1 MRTRVSAMGLLAL
14 CFVALSARVGL
25 AQTADS
31 VSDVL
36 PSLLTQQVTLGGTQV
51 AELLANSPG
60 PGGIHTAHFFQGS
73 QQHLTEVA
81 ALMNAAL
88 ATQLATYPT
97 GYSSGGFTYT
107 FDAATSTERRS
118 STSFG
123 PAFADRPF
131 TLGRKHWNVAFNYQH
146 TSFDTLEGKNL
157 DNGEIQF
164 YFVHNDCCPPAT
176 AGASPN
182 VPPFEEDL
190 IQASLRMKLS
200 SDTVTLSGTYGVTDR
215 LDVGAVL
222 PIVHV
227 SLDATLDA
235 DLIRLGSVDV
245 GGVPQHAFPDGSAS
259 ERSLAQRSA
268 SATGIGDI
276 VLRAKYVIARSSA
289 AGLAA
294 AVDLRLPTGSAD
306 DLLGTG
312 ATQARFMLIGA
323 TAIADRLFPHVNF
336 GYTASQEGFAADQTA
351 AIRSDLRV
359 RQSREVNYTFGFDST
374 LTPRITAAF
383 DVIGRTLVDGGGLE
397 DRLTAYQCCN
407 CGANPALSSSFAE
420 FFPSTGNLNLVLGSA
435 GVRYNVRG
443 NLLIQAHALFPL
455 RDSGLVDKFT
465 PVVGLE
471 YAF

>member
-1 MRTRVSAMGLLAL
+1 MRTRVSATALLAL
-14 CFVALSARVGL
+14 SLVGVSARVAL

-31 VSDVL
+31 VSEVL
-36 PSLLTQQVTLGGTQV
+36 PSLLTQPVTVNGTTV

-60 PGGIHTAHFFQGS
+60 QNGIHVAHFFEGS
-73 QQHLTEVA
+73 KVHLTEVA

-107 FDAATSTERRS
+107 FDPATSTERRS

-131 TLGRKHWNVAFNYQH
+131 TLGSKHWNVSFNYQH
-146 TSFDTLEGKNL
+146 ASFDTLDGKQL
-157 DNGEIQF
+157 DNGEVRF
-164 YFVHNDCCPPAT
+164 FFAHNDCCNATNPPPSLNFPT
-176 AGASPN
+176 
-182 VPPFEEDL
+182 FEEDL
-190 IQASLRMKLS
+190 IQASLRLKLS
-200 SDTVTLSGTYGVTDR
+200 SDTVTVSATYGVTDR
-215 LDVGAVL
+215 FDVAAVL
-222 PIVHV
+222 PLVHV
-227 SLDATLDA
+227 SLDASLDA
-235 DLIRLGSVDV
+235 DLIRLGSSVSPLV
-245 GGVPQHAFPDGSAS
+245 HSFPDGSSS
-259 ERSLAQRSA
+259 EPNLEHRSA

-276 VLRAKYVIARSSA
+276 VLRGKYVIARSSA
-289 AGLAA
+289 AGLAV

-351 AIRSDLRV
+351 AVSSGFRV

-374 LTPRITAAF
+374 LSPRITAAF

-397 DRLTAYQCCN
+397 DRVTTYQCAN
-407 CGANPALSSSFAE
+407 CGSNSGLSSSYAE
-420 FFPSTGNLNLVLGSA
+420 FFPSTGNLNLLLGSA